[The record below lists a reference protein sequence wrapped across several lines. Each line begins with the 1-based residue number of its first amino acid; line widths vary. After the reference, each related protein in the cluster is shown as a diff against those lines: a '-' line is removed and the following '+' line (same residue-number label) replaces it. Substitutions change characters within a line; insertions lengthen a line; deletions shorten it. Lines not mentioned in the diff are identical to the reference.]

1 VNSRSCLFCL
11 RYFFLPMARGFDEV
25 KLLKMDSTTAD
36 EVDESVRVIKNVLN
50 MLKDI

>member
-1 VNSRSCLFCL
+1 
-11 RYFFLPMARGFDEV
+11 MARGFDEV